1 MEKEVGQN
9 LQGWEAQRHGWKRG
23 RLEESERVLCR
34 WPHSR
39 EAGGN
44 LLLDNKFWR
53 PVHRHVMN
61 ELLDTERVYVE
72 ELLCVLE
79 VSLPLGV
86 VGRGPRARL
95 PHPVWPPVH

>member
-1 MEKEVGQN
+1 M
-9 LQGWEAQRHGWKRG
+9 
-23 RLEESERVLCR
+23 CR

-44 LLLDNKFWR
+44 LLPDNKSQR

-79 VSLPLGV
+79 VSLPLRV
-86 VGRGPRARL
+86 AGRGPWARL
-95 PHPVWPPVH
+95 PHPVGPPVHQKASGRRLVAASLTGAPK